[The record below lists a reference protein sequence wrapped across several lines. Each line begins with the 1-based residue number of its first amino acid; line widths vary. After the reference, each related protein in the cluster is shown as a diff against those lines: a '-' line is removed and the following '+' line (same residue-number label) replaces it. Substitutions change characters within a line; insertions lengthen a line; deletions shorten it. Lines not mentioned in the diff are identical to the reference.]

1 MIAHDRS
8 HASRLLCIDCP
19 IWARF
24 KASGEQDLDGF
35 DDVDEVQGEEE
46 DEDEDMPDDD
56 DDDGD
61 EAAAAKSMAELD
73 AAEQEL
79 EGEEGPVD
87 AFTGFAPRLLPAPR
101 PRLLPLQLR
110 IQVRQRPIL
119 CLISHIIPKALSNLI
134 KSRHLLTLKRI
145 QWK

>member
-79 EGEEGPVD
+79 EGEEGVFARGPVD
-87 AFTGFAPRLLPAPR
+87 ALAGFFPKPLLLGA
-101 PRLLPLQLR
+101 
-110 IQVRQRPIL
+110 
-119 CLISHIIPKALSNLI
+119 H
-134 KSRHLLTLKRI
+134 
-145 QWK
+145 

>member
-8 HASRLLCIDCP
+8 HASRILCIDCP

-35 DDVDEVQGEEE
+35 EEEAQGEEE
-46 DEDEDMPDDD
+46 DDDEPDDEPDDDELIPD

-61 EAAAAKSMAELD
+61 EAAACSMAAELD

-79 EGEEGPVD
+79 EGKEGPVD
-87 AFTGFAPRLLPAPR
+87 APRLLPAPR
-101 PRLLPLQLR
+101 PRLLPAPH
-110 IQVRQRPIL
+110 RQYLYLNREP
-119 CLISHIIPKALSNLI
+119 SSWKDPHHH
-134 KSRHLLTLKRI
+134 RRRLLPA
-145 QWK
+145 

>member
-79 EGEEGPVD
+79 EGEEGVFARGPVD
-87 AFTGFAPRLLPAPR
+87 ALAGFSPSLCCWVHTDLPAACLPAPHHIVR
-101 PRLLPLQLR
+101 TSIQPR
-110 IQVRQRPIL
+110 
-119 CLISHIIPKALSNLI
+119 A
-134 KSRHLLTLKRI
+134 
-145 QWK
+145 